1 MQRTEELKKLRPN
14 IPTIAIENATTA
26 QEQFQN
32 RVLRPILK
40 FQNDL
45 LVALFQ
51 QYIIKRKGIFN
62 GLSREKKLTY
72 IQQAIQKDQNFRNLL
87 VGSVVGQFTLEEY
100 QFFATEENKLTKR
113 MMEMCVQRLQDQLV
127 GGNNF

>member
-32 RVLRPILK
+32 RVLRPVLK

-51 QYIIKRKGIFN
+51 QYIIRRKGIFN

-100 QFFATEENKLTKR
+100 QVFATEENKLTKR
-113 MMEMCVQRLQDQLV
+113 MMKMCVQRLQDQLV

>member
-1 MQRTEELKKLRPN
+1 MQRTEQLKNVRPN

-32 RVLRPILK
+32 QVLRPILK

-45 LVALFQ
+45 LVALFK
-51 QYIIKRKGIFN
+51 QYVIKRKGIFD
-62 GLSREKKLTY
+62 GLSREKKLAY
-72 IQQAIQKDQNFRNLL
+72 IQQAIQRDQNFRNLL
-87 VGSVVGQFTLEEY
+87 VGSIVGQFTLEEY
-100 QFFATEENKLTKR
+100 QVFSSQENKLTKR

-127 GGNNF
+127 GS

>member
-32 RVLRPILK
+32 RVLRPVLK

-87 VGSVVGQFTLEEY
+87 VGSVVGQFTIEEY
-100 QFFATEENKLTKR
+100 QVFATEENKLTKR